1 VSSSKVHRLP
11 RPGLRSAVV
20 LVACLP
26 TLLACSATGFGS
38 PTRHAIANLQ
48 AATTKIGTSL
58 QIEDAIIAL
67 PSDDVSAKGGLAY
80 LEMDAINFSNQPD
93 QLMNVTADVDAPGSQ
108 APSPA
113 SSGASGAVTTPTQ
126 PAAQSLQAASA
137 TTVPAATASGPGTIR
152 INVLLRTLTQPL
164 RQGDTVMIGLTFH
177 NSGTVSG
184 LLVPVEGAA
193 VVGTFLPTAPPPL
206 PSSAP
211 ASAPVSSPPV
221 SSAPVSSA
229 PASTP
234 PVASPASSGSAP
246 PSASASPSAAS
257 S

>member
-1 VSSSKVHRLP
+1 VSSNKVHRLP
-11 RPGLRSAVV
+11 RSGLRSAVPAV
-20 LVACLP
+20 LLVACLP
-26 TLLACSATGFGS
+26 TLVACSATGFGS

-113 SSGASGAVTTPTQ
+113 ASGASGAATTATQ

-137 TTVPAATASGPGTIR
+137 TTVPAATAGGPGTIR
-152 INVLLRTLTQPL
+152 INVLLRTLAEPL

-177 NSGTVSG
+177 NSGTVTG
-184 LLVPVEGAA
+184 MLVPVQGAE
-193 VVGTFLPTAPPPL
+193 VVGTFLPTAPPPP

-211 ASAPVSSPPV
+211 ASAPVSP
-221 SSAPVSSA
+221 APVSSA

-234 PVASPASSGSAP
+234 PVASPASNSSAP
-246 PSASASPSAAS
+246 ASAPASPSAAS

>member
-48 AATTKIGTSL
+48 AATTKIGTTL

-93 QLMNVTADVDAPGSQ
+93 ELMNVSADVAAPGSG

-113 SSGASGAVTTPTQ
+113 ASGASGAATTPTQ
-126 PAAQSLQAASA
+126 PAAQSLQAATD
-137 TTVPAATASGPGTIR
+137 TTVPAATAGGPGTIR
-152 INVLLRTLTQPL
+152 INVLLRNLTEPL

-184 LLVPVEGAA
+184 LLVPVQGAG
-193 VVGTFLPTAPPPL
+193 VVGTFLPTAPPPA
-206 PSSAP
+206 PSSAS
-211 ASAPVSSPPV
+211 ASAPVA
-221 SSAPVSSA
+221 SAPASSA
-229 PASTP
+229 PASTS
-234 PVASPASSGSAP
+234 PVAPPASSGSAP
-246 PSASASPSAAS
+246 ASASPLAATS